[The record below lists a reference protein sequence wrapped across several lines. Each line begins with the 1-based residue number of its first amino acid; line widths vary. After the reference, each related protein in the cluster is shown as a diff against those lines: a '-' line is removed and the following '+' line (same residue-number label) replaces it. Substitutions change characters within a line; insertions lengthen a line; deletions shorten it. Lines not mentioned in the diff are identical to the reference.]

1 MFKKTLKF
9 LLPLSLLG
17 FAVGCSTVN
26 PNEAAVKVYLTGDK
40 AGVENAEVVTAGSI
54 REGWGEKVYFINT
67 SLQNYTYTSDAAEGN
82 AADQSFSFTTNDG
95 IKLTANISVRFRIA
109 DPKKF
114 LVAYKIDDDGFVSG
128 ELRDALREAITI
140 EGSKVRLADLF
151 NYTNDPTKV
160 GTANTEA
167 FLQSITKSV
176 NTVLNKN
183 GVVIES
189 IVFAN
194 GLTPPDKIQQ
204 QIEAAQEVQQQT
216 LRIQQ
221 EATQAQAKLA
231 LETTNAQ
238 INNVKAA
245 SLTPAVLDAKR
256 LELRQMELEIIKE
269 KWNGQAPTTVV
280 NGNGGNLPSVV
291 LPSGN

>member
-1 MFKKTLKF
+1 MLKKTLKF
-9 LLPLSLLG
+9 IFPLSLLG
-17 FAVGCSTVN
+17 LAVGCTTVN
-26 PNEAAVKVYLTGDK
+26 PNETAVKVYLTGNK
-40 AGVENAEVVTAGSI
+40 AGVENAEVVTAGAV

-67 SLQNYTYTSDAAEGN
+67 SLQNYTYTSDTNEGS
-82 AADQSFSFTTNDG
+82 ATDQSLSFTTNDG

-114 LVAYKIDDDGFVSG
+114 IVAYKIDDEGFVGG
-128 ELRDALREAITI
+128 ELRNTLRDALTI
-140 EGSKVRLADLF
+140 EGSKVPLAALF

-160 GTANTEA
+160 GTASTEA
-167 FLQSITKSV
+167 FLQNISKAAN
-176 NTVLNKN
+176 NTLNKN

-194 GLTPPDKIQQ
+194 GLTPPAKIQQ

-221 EATQAQAKLA
+221 EAAQAQAKLA
-231 LETTNAQ
+231 LEQANAQ
-238 INNVKAA
+238 INTVKAA

-256 LELRQMELEIIKE
+256 LELRQMELEIIRD